1 MEGGSAPAAPVGTQL
16 SANASER
23 ASRPL
28 RIAMVADPYLP
39 VPPVRY
45 GGIERVIAMLI
56 GGLAR
61 RGHEVTLWAAP
72 GSTVDA
78 EIVTYGCPPHRSQ
91 RDRLLEIAQ
100 VALPLVRRRATF
112 DLVHSFGRLA
122 ALLPIL
128 PLRIPKIQTYQRA
141 ITPRAVRW
149 GSRLAGESLLFT
161 ACSDA
166 TRRPV
171 SHIGRWATVYNGAPK
186 DRFEFVP
193 SVAVDAP
200 LVFLGRLE
208 RIKGAHTAIDVALAS
223 GRRLVLAGNVVEEP
237 EALRY
242 FEEEI
247 RPRIDGV
254 RIQYAGPVD
263 DAQKNERLGAA
274 AALLMPV
281 EWEEPFG
288 IVMAEA
294 LACGTPV
301 IGFRRGAVPEV
312 VEEGLSGFVC
322 DSRDQMVAAVG
333 RLGGL
338 DRRACRARY
347 EASFSDDAV
356 VEAYLRLYAEQ
367 RARVSGER

>member
-1 MEGGSAPAAPVGTQL
+1 
-16 SANASER
+16 
-23 ASRPL
+23 
-28 RIAMVADPYLP
+28 MVADPYLP
-39 VPPVRY
+39 VPPARY

-61 RGHEVTLWAAP
+61 RGHAVTLWAAP
-72 GSTVDA
+72 GSAVDA
-78 EIVTYGCPPHRSQ
+78 EIVTYGCPPHRSR

-122 ALLPIL
+122 ALLPVL

-141 ITPRAVRW
+141 ITPRPVRW
-149 GSRLAGESLLFT
+149 GSRIAGDTLLFT

-171 SHIGRWATVYNGAPK
+171 SHIGRWATVHNGAPK

-193 SVAVDAP
+193 AVPVDAP

-237 EALRY
+237 QALRY
-242 FEEEI
+242 FEEGI
-247 RPRIDGV
+247 RPRVDGE
-254 RIQYAGPVD
+254 RIRYVGPVD
-263 DAQKNERLGAA
+263 DAQKNELLGGA

-312 VEEGLSGFVC
+312 VEEGSSGFVC
-322 DSRDQMVAAVG
+322 ESRDEMVAAVG
-333 RLGGL
+333 RLAGL

-347 EASFSDDAV
+347 ETSFSDDAV
-356 VEAYLRLYAEQ
+356 VEAYSRLYAEH
-367 RARVSGER
+367 RARVLGEA